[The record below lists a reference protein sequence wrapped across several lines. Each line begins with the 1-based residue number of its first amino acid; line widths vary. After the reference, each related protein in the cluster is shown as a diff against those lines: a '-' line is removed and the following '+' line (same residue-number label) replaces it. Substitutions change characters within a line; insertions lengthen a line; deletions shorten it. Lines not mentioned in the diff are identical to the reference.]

1 MFDCL
6 VSLLED
12 ASFDNFNETLWAFKP
27 DFTLTLPSK
36 AFLDIVKYTLC
47 SFHLSCRSLQEF
59 AQNHERTHFV
69 ENIIPSLLALAKVT
83 GLVEF
88 KWCESPSLSSRV
100 LNQQEYDYD
109 YRSAPPNKS
118 IDALGIFKT
127 WNNMETIFVEAS
139 SGILKEHTTHT
150 IEDSL
155 KILEC
160 SMSALRKEASH
171 YKNASKKTF
180 EELKVFSVHVVTT
193 QVTLCEMSFHDE
205 NNWKVLETRTA
216 KLPTNWNDRI
226 CLVQY
231 LELLATLFKGV
242 LKVQEVQKKLVK
254 ENIGLV
260 QFDGPSIRSIC
271 ETFSTSSC

>member
-1 MFDCL
+1 M
-6 VSLLED
+6 S
-12 ASFDNFNETLWAFKP
+12 
-27 DFTLTLPSK
+27 
-36 AFLDIVKYTLC
+36 DILI
-47 SFHLSCRSLQEF
+47 LS
-59 AQNHERTHFV
+59 
-69 ENIIPSLLALAKVT
+69 
-83 GLVEF
+83 
-88 KWCESPSLSSRV
+88 
-100 LNQQEYDYD
+100 D
-109 YRSAPPNKS
+109 
-118 IDALGIFKT
+118 IFY
-127 WNNMETIFVEAS
+127 

-231 LELLATLFKGV
+231 LELLATLFV
-242 LKVQEVQKKLVK
+242 CT
-254 ENIGLV
+254 I
-260 QFDGPSIRSIC
+260 
-271 ETFSTSSC
+271 